1 MTTYQQA
8 LDDFAIIQL
17 LQKLILVSPVHLES
31 EERESLAAS
40 LIEQLSA
47 SLNGHF
53 ITEYIKAVNCGD
65 EDLISDRIAT
75 ELQGMLVRVTPKD
88 FIANKSSACFQI
100 GDRIKWKALSNCSSD
115 WGIVIGRFYT
125 YARHRLQWGWKYIIW
140 LDENSP
146 SSAWTVADT
155 AWEEDLYLI

>member
-47 SLNGHF
+47 SLNGHL
-53 ITEYIKAVNCGD
+53 ITEYIK
-65 EDLISDRIAT
+65 S
-75 ELQGMLVRVTPKD
+75 
-88 FIANKSSACFQI
+88 
-100 GDRIKWKALSNCSSD
+100 
-115 WGIVIGRFYT
+115 
-125 YARHRLQWGWKYIIW
+125 
-140 LDENSP
+140 
-146 SSAWTVADT
+146 
-155 AWEEDLYLI
+155 